1 MSNEVVGKGDA
12 SFMKRMESSVNEVC
26 NCFIL
31 PFLPIL
37 HMFVYS
43 QLDADTYAH
52 LEWQQRGTPHI
63 HVLFYFS
70 QAGASFTNT
79 LS

>member
-26 NCFIL
+26 NSFFL

-70 QAGASFTNT
+70 PTGASFSNT